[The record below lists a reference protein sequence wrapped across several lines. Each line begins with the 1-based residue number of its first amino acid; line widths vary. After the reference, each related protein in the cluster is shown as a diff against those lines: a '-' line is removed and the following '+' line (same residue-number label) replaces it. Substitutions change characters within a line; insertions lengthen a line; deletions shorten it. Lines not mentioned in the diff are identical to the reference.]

1 MAAAVNGARHQEY
14 SVGGGTT
21 PGWSLPGPENSFMT
35 SSHFLYSTPP
45 LPNAAAGD
53 LDERH

>member
-1 MAAAVNGARHQEY
+1 MAVDGARHQEH
-14 SVGGGTT
+14 SAGGGTT
-21 PGWSLPGPENSFMT
+21 PGWSLRGPENSFMT